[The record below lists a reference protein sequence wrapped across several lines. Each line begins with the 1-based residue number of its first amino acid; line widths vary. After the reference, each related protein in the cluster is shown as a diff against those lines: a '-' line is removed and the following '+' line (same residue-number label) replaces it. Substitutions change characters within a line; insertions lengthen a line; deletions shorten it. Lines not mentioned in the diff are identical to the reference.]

1 VVPLAVI
8 AARASTPISPGS
20 AGRNFFE
27 SAEAL
32 VIQKAAQLAAAAR
45 VLKLAQPT
53 AFIRPSTARALA
65 TDGGHLPLLTNTKL
79 TALLLQVV
87 PLSER
92 KMSNWSETKLFLKLR
107 GRTTP
112 ASEAIQRSLTD
123 CLPEI
128 ETILRSGGTSPIRF
142 TLHDSDHSFR
152 VAQMMASLPQAIQNS
167 RLRSARSTGFKLS

>member
-1 VVPLAVI
+1 MVPLAVI
-8 AARASTPISPGS
+8 AARASTTVSPGS

-92 KMSNWSETKLFLKLR
+92 KMSNWSEKNFGAERPLLAKLF
-107 GRTTP
+107 
-112 ASEAIQRSLTD
+112 
-123 CLPEI
+123 
-128 ETILRSGGTSPIRF
+128 SGHLLIAFPKSRP
-142 TLHDSDHSFR
+142 SSVR
-152 VAQMMASLPQAIQNS
+152 VAHLQFASLFTI
-167 RLRSARSTGFKLS
+167 RITRSASLK